1 MQDNEKKPALR
12 FKGFTDPWEQRKLG
26 DISEIKTGPF
36 GSTLHADDYVSDG
49 IPIITTEHFKT
60 GSLPTDKYGLPQ
72 VSENDFSRLSAY
84 ILNAGDIVFSR
95 VGSVDI
101 NALITPFQST
111 WLFSGRVLRVRPQNK
126 NSSQF
131 LHTLLETEDVKNDI
145 RTRAVGQTMPS
156 INTEIL
162 KTTPLR
168 LPESTLEQEQLGKYF
183 LNLDTL
189 ITLHQ
194 RKYEKL
200 VNIKKSMLDKM
211 FPKNGASVPEI
222 RFKGFTDPWEQR
234 KLEEYLEV
242 SGQKNFEGIYT
253 KEDVLSVSGD
263 FGIVNQIEFQ
273 GRSFAGASVA
283 NYGVVE
289 TGDIVYTKSPLK
301 SNPYGIIKA
310 NKGKNGIVST
320 LYAVYKPKQS
330 ANPEFVQIYFEQ
342 DARMNN
348 YMHPLVNKGA
358 KNDMKVSAENALKG
372 QIVFPDIKEQR
383 TISEFFHNLDT
394 LITLHQRKLEKLQ
407 NIKKSCLEKMFV

>member
-1 MQDNEKKPALR
+1 MQDNEKKPAL
-12 FKGFTDPWEQRKLG
+12 
-26 DISEIKTGPF
+26 
-36 GSTLHADDYVSDG
+36 
-49 IPIITTEHFKT
+49 
-60 GSLPTDKYGLPQ
+60 
-72 VSENDFSRLSAY
+72 
-84 ILNAGDIVFSR
+84 
-95 VGSVDI
+95 
-101 NALITPFQST
+101 
-111 WLFSGRVLRVRPQNK
+111 
-126 NSSQF
+126 
-131 LHTLLETEDVKNDI
+131 
-145 RTRAVGQTMPS
+145 
-156 INTEIL
+156 
-162 KTTPLR
+162 
-168 LPESTLEQEQLGKYF
+168 
-183 LNLDTL
+183 
-189 ITLHQ
+189 
-194 RKYEKL
+194 
-200 VNIKKSMLDKM
+200 
-211 FPKNGASVPEI
+211 

-242 SGQKNFEGIYT
+242 SGQKNFDGIYS

-372 QIVFPDIKEQR
+372 QIVFPDIEEQR
-383 TISEFFHNLDT
+383 TISEFFRNLDT
-394 LITLHQRKLEKLQ
+394 LITLHQRKYEKLVNIKKSMLDKMFPQNGASVPEIRFKGFTDPWEQRKLGEISSIKTGPFGTQLSAKEYVESGVPVINVKNIGSNAIIAENLDYVSGETFLRLKEHILHNGDIVFGRKGALNRHAMIQKTQDGWIQGSDCIRVKLNVDDSNYLDAYLQVPNVLQHLSKIAYGSTMLTLTTDMLYSVPVELPQLCEEKKIGDFFKILNNLITLHQRKLEKLQ

>member
-1 MQDNEKKPALR
+1 MVNKDDFIVHLRSFEGGLEKA
-12 FKGFTDPWEQRKLG
+12 
-26 DISEIKTGPF
+26 
-36 GSTLHADDYVSDG
+36 
-49 IPIITTEHFKT
+49 
-60 GSLPTDKYGLPQ
+60 
-72 VSENDFSRLSAY
+72 
-84 ILNAGDIVFSR
+84 
-95 VGSVDI
+95 
-101 NALITPFQST
+101 
-111 WLFSGRVLRVRPQNK
+111 
-126 NSSQF
+126 SSQGIISPAY
-131 LHTLLETEDVKNDI
+131 HTFHGEDVDSRFYYAYFRSKNFINKDLKPHVYGIRDGRSIDI
-145 RTRAVGQTMPS
+145 EGMKTIRIPWASYPEQKS
-156 INTEIL
+156 I
-162 KTTPLR
+162 
-168 LPESTLEQEQLGKYF
+168 GDF
-183 LNLDTL
+183 LTHLDTL

-211 FPKNGASVPEI
+211 FPQNGASVPEI

-383 TISEFFHNLDT
+383 TISEFFRNLDT

>member
-1 MQDNEKKPALR
+1 MIMQDNEKKPAL
-12 FKGFTDPWEQRKLG
+12 
-26 DISEIKTGPF
+26 
-36 GSTLHADDYVSDG
+36 
-49 IPIITTEHFKT
+49 
-60 GSLPTDKYGLPQ
+60 
-72 VSENDFSRLSAY
+72 
-84 ILNAGDIVFSR
+84 
-95 VGSVDI
+95 
-101 NALITPFQST
+101 
-111 WLFSGRVLRVRPQNK
+111 
-126 NSSQF
+126 
-131 LHTLLETEDVKNDI
+131 
-145 RTRAVGQTMPS
+145 
-156 INTEIL
+156 
-162 KTTPLR
+162 
-168 LPESTLEQEQLGKYF
+168 
-183 LNLDTL
+183 
-189 ITLHQ
+189 
-194 RKYEKL
+194 
-200 VNIKKSMLDKM
+200 
-211 FPKNGASVPEI
+211 

-383 TISEFFHNLDT
+383 TISEFFRNLDT
-394 LITLHQRKLEKLQ
+394 LITLHQRKYEKLV
-407 NIKKSCLEKMFV
+407 NIKKSMLDKMFPQNRASVPEIRFKGFTDPWEQRKLGELSCSFEYGLNAAAKEYDGQNKYLRITDIDDTSRQFVTTDITSPDINLTDADSYKLSDGDVLFARTGASVGKTYLYKKFDGLVYFAGFLIRAKIKESVNAGFIFQNTLTRVY

>member
-26 DISEIKTGPF
+26 ELSCSFEYGLNAAAKEYDGQNKYLRITDIDDTSRQFVTTDITSPD
-36 GSTLHADDYVSDG
+36 TNLTDADSYKLSDG
-49 IPIITTEHFKT
+49 DVLFARTGASVGKT
-60 GSLPTDKYGLPQ
+60 YLYKKFDGL
-72 VSENDFSRLSAY
+72 VYFAGFLIRAKIKESV
-84 ILNAGDIVFSR
+84 NAGFIFQNTLTRGYERYIAITSQRSGQPGV
-95 VGSVDI
+95 
-101 NALITPFQST
+101 NAQEYAEYQLMLPELFEQDKIT
-111 WLFSGRVLRVRPQNK
+111 K
-126 NSSQF
+126 
-131 LHTLLETEDVKNDI
+131 LLE
-145 RTRAVGQTMPS
+145 A
-156 INTEIL
+156 
-162 KTTPLR
+162 
-168 LPESTLEQEQLGKYF
+168 
-183 LNLDTL
+183 LDTL

-200 VNIKKSMLDKM
+200 VNIKKSMLNKM
-211 FPKNGASVPEI
+211 FPPNGASVPEI

-242 SGQKNFEGIYT
+242 SSQKNFEGIYT

-330 ANPEFVQIYFEQ
+330 VNPEFVQIYFEQ

-383 TISEFFHNLDT
+383 TISEFFRNLET

>member
-1 MQDNEKKPALR
+1 MQDNEKKPAL
-12 FKGFTDPWEQRKLG
+12 
-26 DISEIKTGPF
+26 
-36 GSTLHADDYVSDG
+36 
-49 IPIITTEHFKT
+49 
-60 GSLPTDKYGLPQ
+60 
-72 VSENDFSRLSAY
+72 
-84 ILNAGDIVFSR
+84 
-95 VGSVDI
+95 
-101 NALITPFQST
+101 
-111 WLFSGRVLRVRPQNK
+111 
-126 NSSQF
+126 
-131 LHTLLETEDVKNDI
+131 
-145 RTRAVGQTMPS
+145 
-156 INTEIL
+156 
-162 KTTPLR
+162 
-168 LPESTLEQEQLGKYF
+168 
-183 LNLDTL
+183 
-189 ITLHQ
+189 
-194 RKYEKL
+194 
-200 VNIKKSMLDKM
+200 
-211 FPKNGASVPEI
+211 

-394 LITLHQRKLEKLQ
+394 LITLHQRKYEKLVNIKKSMLDKMFPQNGVSVPEIRFKGFTDPWEQRKLGEICDFITKGATPTTYGFSWQPDGVPFFRNDSIKDNVFVFGEFSYISEAANEVLKRSEVHGNDILIAITGDIGKVGIIPDTVEKANINQHIARVRIRKEALPYFVYQYLASDDTQKEYQKIKTGLSMPQLSLEQVRDIVVKIPEFNEQGKIADCLRRIDTLITLHQRKLEKLQ

>member
-26 DISEIKTGPF
+26 DAFERVVRKNTNNESRLPLTISAQDGLVDQITYFNNRVASRDVSNYYLVYNGEFAYNKSTSDGYPF
-36 GSTLHADDYVSDG
+36 GAVKRLDWYEKGVLSTLYIVFALKHPEKDDSDFMTVFYDTDRWHRGVAERAAEGARNHGLLNISADD
-49 IPIITTEHFKT
+49 F
-60 GSLPTDKYGLPQ
+60 
-72 VSENDFSRLSAY
+72 F
-84 ILNAGDIVFSR
+84 DI
-95 VGSVDI
+95 D
-101 NALITPFQST
+101 T
-111 WLFSGRVLRVRPQNK
+111 
-126 NSSQF
+126 
-131 LHTLLETEDVKNDI
+131 
-145 RTRAVGQTMPS
+145 TMP
-156 INTEIL
+156 ED
-162 KTTPLR
+162 KA
-168 LPESTLEQEQLGKYF
+168 EQEKIGRLLKK
-183 LNLDTL
+183 LDTL

-222 RFKGFTDPWEQR
+222 RFKGFTDLWEQR

-383 TISEFFHNLDT
+383 TISEFFRNLDT